1 MPLAYFLVDITVA
14 DEFLLLRIQNRL
26 FFYYAISRHSFGTI
40 SRVQTYI
47 TIYLHISSIIIY
59 TIFNFTEFKVPFSL
73 FGCYVEISRVARVY
87 RK

>member
-1 MPLAYFLVDITVA
+1 MPLACILVDITVA

-47 TIYLHISSIIIY
+47 TIYLHVSSIIIY
-59 TIFNFTEFKVPFSL
+59 HINFTEFKVPFSL
-73 FGCYVEISRVARVY
+73 FGCYVEISRLARVNL
-87 RK
+87 K